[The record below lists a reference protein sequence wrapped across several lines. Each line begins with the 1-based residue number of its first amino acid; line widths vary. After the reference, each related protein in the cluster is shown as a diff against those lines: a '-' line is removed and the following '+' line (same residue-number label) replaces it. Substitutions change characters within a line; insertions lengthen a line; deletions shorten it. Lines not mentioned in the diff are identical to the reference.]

1 MVMPNPVPTAESG
14 PKILEDA
21 SWFDGNWPFISTFLC
36 PAAFLLP
43 FLLSK
48 SRFCGAL
55 RNPYVLGWL
64 SVAFYL
70 CHHTEEHAYDLRG
83 WRYAFVPSFNY
94 KLGPILFKECDK
106 ISHITCPLDARM
118 ATYINVIVIWIGFVV
133 TMLVAHY
140 LRGRYAFAGL
150 CNWGMSVVNAFGG
163 HLMPWLFQG
172 YNPGAFQSLFMF
184 AFGVFAITRPSVQFA
199 AACVLNGVLFHVIA
213 FFVGMN
219 LVFKYHF
226 PAEVVALL
234 GFLCS
239 TAMPLGFAR
248 LCAPDDPDDYEKM
261 SSDSEDEEGTP

>member
-1 MVMPNPVPTAESG
+1 MPVLESHG
-14 PKILEDA
+14 LLRHVSNLGSDTELA
-21 SWFDGNWPFISTFLC
+21 TLC
-36 PAAFLLP
+36 Y
-43 FLLSK
+43 
-48 SRFCGAL
+48 RAL
-55 RNPYVLGWL
+55 KEQ
-64 SVAFYL
+64 S
-70 CHHTEEHAYDLRG
+70 
-83 WRYAFVPSFNY
+83 
-94 KLGPILFKECDK
+94 ECDK

-248 LCAPDDPDDYEKM
+248 LCAPDDPDDYEKILGSM
-261 SSDSEDEEGTP
+261 MTTSIRVHGSASRPCGCNGIIEADWHAQLRSWAETSHSDPHKPSLTGV